1 MNPEKTKKKPAR
13 KSNATARKKLFKFIK
28 PYRIVFSFGMLFLL
42 LSSITMM
49 LFPYLIGQ
57 LLGQDT
63 TSPEE
68 ATEVFLNLDDT
79 NTLVKVLFIVFLIQA
94 GFSFFKTYLFGYF
107 TANTL
112 KDIRVRSFKKMVT
125 SPLQFF
131 NENKVGELTS
141 RVATDIELL
150 RETFN
155 TTLPAFVGQIVTVII
170 SLVVLFIMSP
180 RLCFITLAVVPVV
193 ALIGMFFGNF
203 IKKVSME
210 TQDYAAK
217 SNAILEE
224 SLVGIS
230 NVKAFVNEFFEISK
244 YTKTVLKVRDK
255 TMKIVKW
262 QGFFG
267 TLIIFCMFG
276 SIVFVIWQGKLMV
289 ESGEINGKHFISFI
303 LYTIFVGGSIGGL
316 PDLYAKIQKAL
327 GATESLMQILEGS
340 TEELILEPIK
350 DPLNL
355 NGTVTLQH
363 VNFAYDS
370 RLDVEVLKDISLH
383 VDAGKQIALVGPSG
397 SGKSTLSNLLLQFY
411 KPSSGTILFDGI
423 PADQFPLSKL
433 RNEMALVPQ
442 EVILFGGTIRENII
456 YGDLNATEE
465 EIIAAAKDANAHDF
479 IMGFPEGY
487 DTFVGDRG
495 IQLSGGQKQRIAI
508 ARAILK
514 NPSILILDEAT
525 SSLDSE
531 SEVLIQE
538 ALDRLMQGRTSFII
552 AHRLST
558 IKNCDTILVLKQGKI
573 HETGTH
579 EELILLEDGVY
590 KGLSELQYQ
599 S

>member
-1 MNPEKTKKKPAR
+1 MSTKKSTKKAPK
-13 KSNATARKKLFKFIK
+13 KSNAIARKKLLQFIK
-28 PYRIVFSFGMLFLL
+28 PYRGIFSFGMLFLL

-63 TSPEE
+63 TNPTE
-68 ATEVFLNLDDT
+68 AAEAFINLDDT
-79 NTLVKVLFIVFLIQA
+79 NTLVKVLFIVFGVQA
-94 GFSFFKTYLFGYF
+94 LFSFFKTYLFGYF
-107 TANTL
+107 TANTM
-112 KDIRVRSFKKMVT
+112 KDIKVQAFQKMVT

-150 RETFN
+150 RDTFN
-155 TTLPAFVGQIVTVII
+155 TTLPSFIGQIITVVIC
-170 SLVVLFIMSP
+170 LTALFLMSP
-180 RLCFITLAVVPVV
+180 KLCLITLAVVPVV
-193 ALIGMFFGNF
+193 AIIGMFFGNF

-210 TQDYAAK
+210 TQEYAAK

-224 SLVGIS
+224 SLMGIS
-230 NVKAFVNEFFEISK
+230 NVKSFVNEFFEIK
-244 YTKTVLKVRDK
+244 RYTRTVLKVRDK

-289 ESGEINGKHFISFI
+289 EAGDISGKHFISFI
-303 LYTIFVGGSIGGL
+303 LYTIFIGGSIGGL

-327 GATESLMQILEGS
+327 GATESLMKILEGN
-340 TEELILEPIK
+340 TENIILEPIK
-350 DPLNL
+350 DPLQL
-355 NGTVTLQH
+355 NGTVTLQN

-370 RLDVEVLKDISLH
+370 RLDVEVLKNISLH
-383 VDAGKQIALVGPSG
+383 VEAGKQIALVGTSG
-397 SGKSTLSNLLLQFY
+397 SGKSTLSALLLQFY
-411 KPSSGTILFDGI
+411 QPSSGTILFDGI
-423 PADQFPLSKL
+423 PAKEFELSKL

-442 EVILFGGTIRENII
+442 EVILFGGTIKENII

-479 IMGFPEGY
+479 IMNFPDGY
-487 DTFVGDRG
+487 ETFVGDRG

-531 SEVLIQE
+531 SELLIQE
-538 ALDRLMQGRTSFII
+538 ALDRLMVGRTSFII

-558 IKNCDTILVLKQGKI
+558 IKDCDTILVIKHGKI

-579 EELILLEDGVY
+579 DELILLENGVY

-599 S
+599 

>member
-1 MNPEKTKKKPAR
+1 MSTKKTTQKPPKKNTAI
-13 KSNATARKKLFKFIK
+13 ARKKLFQFIK
-28 PYRIVFSFGMLFLL
+28 PYRGVFSFGMLFLL
-42 LSSITMM
+42 LSSVTMM

-63 TSPEE
+63 TNPTE
-68 ATEVFLNLDDT
+68 AAEAFVNLDDT
-79 NTLVKVLFIVFLIQA
+79 NTLVKVLFTVFGIQA
-94 GFSFFKTYLFGYF
+94 IFSFFKTYLFGYF
-107 TANTL
+107 TANTM
-112 KDIRVRSFKKMVT
+112 KDIRVQSFQKMVT

-141 RVATDIELL
+141 RVATDIEML

-155 TTLPAFVGQIVTVII
+155 TTLPAFIGQLVTVVIC
-170 SLVVLFIMSP
+170 LTALFLMSP
-180 RLCFITLAVVPVV
+180 KLCLITLAVVPIM

-203 IKKVSME
+203 IKKVSKE
-210 TQDYAAK
+210 TQEHAAK

-224 SLVGIS
+224 SLMGIS
-230 NVKAFVNEFFEISK
+230 NVKAFVNEIFEIK
-244 YTKTVLKVRDK
+244 RYTNTVLKVRDK

-267 TLIIFCMFG
+267 TLIIFSMFG

-289 ESGEINGKHFISFI
+289 EAGDISGKHFISFI
-303 LYTIFVGGSIGGL
+303 LYTIFIGGSIGGL

-327 GATESLMQILEGS
+327 GATESLMKILEGK
-340 TEELILEPIK
+340 TENIILEPIK
-350 DPLNL
+350 DPLHL
-355 NGTVTLQH
+355 NGTVTLQN

-370 RLDVEVLKDISLH
+370 RLDVEVLKNISLH

-397 SGKSTLSNLLLQFY
+397 SGKSTLSALLLQFY

-423 PADQFPLSKL
+423 PADQFELSKL

-442 EVILFGGTIRENII
+442 EVILFGGTIKENII

-465 EIIAAAKDANAHDF
+465 EIIAAAKDANAHEF
-479 IMGFPEGY
+479 IMNFPEGY

-538 ALDRLMQGRTSFII
+538 ALDRLMKGRTSFII

-558 IKNCDTILVLKQGKI
+558 IKDCDTILVLKNGKI

-579 EELILLEDGVY
+579 DELILLENGVY

-599 S
+599 V

>member
-1 MNPEKTKKKPAR
+1 MTKKKSTEKSSEKK
-13 KSNATARKKLFKFIK
+13 KSNAKYSFFTFIK
-28 PYRIVFSFGMLFLL
+28 PYRFVFAGGMFFLL
-42 LSSITMM
+42 LASITMM

-63 TSPEE
+63 SGSIEDST
-68 ATEVFLNLDDT
+68 AWINLNDT
-79 NTLVKVLFIVFLIQA
+79 GTLVGVLFIVFAIQA
-94 GFSFFKTYLFGYF
+94 VFSFFQIYLFGYF

-112 KDIRVRSFKKMVT
+112 KDLRIKSFTKMIT

-155 TTLPAFVGQIVTVII
+155 NTLSAFIGQIVTVVI
-170 SLVVLFIMSP
+170 SMVILFFMSP
-180 RLCFITLAVVPVV
+180 KLCLITLGVVPVV
-193 ALIGMFFGNF
+193 ALIGLIFGKA
-203 IKKVSME
+203 IKKFSME
-210 TQDYAAK
+210 TQDFAAE

-230 NVKAFVNEFFEISK
+230 NVKSFVNEFFEILK
-244 YTKTVLKVRDK
+244 YKKSVLNVRDK
-255 TMKIVKW
+255 TMQIIKW
-262 QGFFG
+262 RGLFG
-267 TLIIFCMFG
+267 TFIIFCMFG

-289 ESGEINGKHFISFI
+289 DSNQISGKHFISFI
-303 LYTIFVGGSIGGL
+303 LYTIFVGGSIGSL
-316 PDLYAKIQKAL
+316 PDLYAKIQQAL
-327 GATESLMQILEGS
+327 GATESLMKILYGN
-340 TEELILEPIK
+340 TEHLALKPIEN
-350 DPLNL
+350 PLNL
-355 NGTVTLQH
+355 KGNVTFENVH
-363 VNFAYDS
+363 FAYDS
-370 RLDVEVLKDISLH
+370 RLDVAVNKNISLH
-383 VDAGKQIALVGPSG
+383 VKAGQQIALVGPSG
-397 SGKSTLSNLLLQFY
+397 AGKSTLSALLLQFY

-423 PADQFPLSKL
+423 PSDQFELSKL

-442 EVILFGGTIRENII
+442 EVILFGGTIEENII
-456 YGDLNATEE
+456 YGDLNASKEA
-465 EIIAAAKDANAHDF
+465 IVQAAKDANAHDF
-479 IMGFPEGY
+479 IMSFPEGY
-487 DTFVGDRG
+487 ETYVGDRG

-538 ALDRLMQGRTSFII
+538 ALDRLMEGRTSFII

-558 IKNCDTILVLKQGKI
+558 IKNCDTILVLKNGNI

-579 EELILLEDGVY
+579 DELIMLENGMY
-590 KGLSELQYQ
+590 KNLSALQYQ
-599 S
+599 

>member
-1 MNPEKTKKKPAR
+1 MTEKKSIKKP
-13 KSNATARKKLFKFIK
+13 SKKENKTMSYNFYTFIK
-28 PYRIVFSFGMLFLL
+28 PYRWIFIAGMFFLL

-63 TSPEE
+63 SNAVQNPNAFIDLNDTS
-68 ATEVFLNLDDT
+68 
-79 NTLVKVLFIVFLIQA
+79 TLVSVLFIVFGIQA
-94 GFSFFKTYLFGYF
+94 IFSFFKIYLFGYF

-112 KDIRVRSFKKMVT
+112 KDIRIKSFRKMVA

-155 TTLPAFVGQIVTVII
+155 NTLSTFIGQIITVVI
-170 SLVVLFIMSP
+170 SLLILFFMSP
-180 RLCFITLAVVPVV
+180 KLCLITLGVVPVV
-193 ALIGMFFGNF
+193 AIMGMFFGKF

-210 TQDYAAK
+210 TQDSAAK

-230 NVKAFVNEFFEISK
+230 NVKSFVNEFFEILK
-244 YTKTVLKVRDK
+244 YKKTVLDVRDK

-262 QGFFG
+262 RGIFG
-267 TLIIFCMFG
+267 TIITFCMFG

-289 ESGEINGKHFISFI
+289 DSNEISGKHFISFI
-303 LYTIFVGGSIGGL
+303 LYTIFVGGSIGSL
-316 PDLYAKIQKAL
+316 PDLYAKIQQAL
-327 GATESLMQILEGS
+327 GATESLMKILDGN
-340 TEELILEPIK
+340 TEKLILKPIEN
-350 DPLNL
+350 PLNL
-355 NGTVTLQH
+355 KGSVTFE
-363 VNFAYDS
+363 NIKFAYDS
-370 RLDVEVLKDISLH
+370 RLDIEVIKNISLH
-383 VDAGKQIALVGPSG
+383 VKEGQQIALVGPSG
-397 SGKSTLSNLLLQFY
+397 AGKSTLSALLLQFY
-411 KPSSGTILFDGI
+411 KPSSGRILFDGK
-423 PADQFPLSKL
+423 PAEQFELSKL

-442 EVILFGGTIRENII
+442 EVILFGGTIKENIL
-456 YGDLNATEE
+456 YGNLNASEK

-479 IMGFPEGY
+479 IMSFPDGY
-487 DTFVGDRG
+487 ETYVGDRG

-531 SEVLIQE
+531 SELLIQE
-538 ALDRLMQGRTSFII
+538 ALDKLMIGRTSFII

-558 IKNCDTILVLKQGKI
+558 IKNCDTILVLKNGEI

-579 EELILLEDGVY
+579 DELILLEDGLY
-590 KGLSELQYQ
+590 KNLSELQYQ
-599 S
+599 

>member
-1 MNPEKTKKKPAR
+1 
-13 KSNATARKKLFKFIK
+13 
-28 PYRIVFSFGMLFLL
+28 
-42 LSSITMM
+42 
-49 LFPYLIGQ
+49 
-57 LLGQDT
+57 
-63 TSPEE
+63 
-68 ATEVFLNLDDT
+68 
-79 NTLVKVLFIVFLIQA
+79 
-94 GFSFFKTYLFGYF
+94 
-107 TANTL
+107 
-112 KDIRVRSFKKMVT
+112 
-125 SPLQFF
+125 
-131 NENKVGELTS
+131 
-141 RVATDIELL
+141 
-150 RETFN
+150 
-155 TTLPAFVGQIVTVII
+155 
-170 SLVVLFIMSP
+170 
-180 RLCFITLAVVPVV
+180 
-193 ALIGMFFGNF
+193 
-203 IKKVSME
+203 
-210 TQDYAAK
+210 
-217 SNAILEE
+217 
-224 SLVGIS
+224 
-230 NVKAFVNEFFEISK
+230 
-244 YTKTVLKVRDK
+244 
-255 TMKIVKW
+255 MKIVKW

>member
-1 MNPEKTKKKPAR
+1 MSTKKSTKKSPK
-13 KSNATARKKLFKFIK
+13 KSNVIARKKLLQFIK
-28 PYRIVFSFGMLFLL
+28 PYRGIFSLGMLFLL

-63 TSPEE
+63 TNPTE
-68 ATEVFLNLDDT
+68 AAEAFVNLDDT
-79 NTLVKVLFIVFLIQA
+79 NTLVKVLFIVFGVQA
-94 GFSFFKTYLFGYF
+94 LFSFFKTYLFGYF
-107 TANTL
+107 TANTM
-112 KDIRVRSFKKMVT
+112 KDIRVQSFQKMVT

-150 RETFN
+150 RDTFN
-155 TTLPAFVGQIVTVII
+155 TTLPSFIGQIITVVIC
-170 SLVVLFIMSP
+170 LTALFLMSP
-180 RLCFITLAVVPVV
+180 KLCLITLAVVPVV

-210 TQDYAAK
+210 TQEHAAK

-224 SLVGIS
+224 SLMGIS
-230 NVKAFVNEFFEISK
+230 NVKSFVNEFFEIK
-244 YTKTVLKVRDK
+244 RYTKTVLKVRDK

-289 ESGEINGKHFISFI
+289 ETGDISGKHFISFI
-303 LYTIFVGGSIGGL
+303 LYTIFIGGSIGGL

-327 GATESLMQILEGS
+327 GATESLMKILEGN
-340 TEELILEPIK
+340 TENIILEPIK
-350 DPLNL
+350 DPLQL
-355 NGTVTLQH
+355 NGTVTLQN

-370 RLDVEVLKDISLH
+370 RLDVEVLKNISLH
-383 VDAGKQIALVGPSG
+383 AEAGKQIALVGPSG
-397 SGKSTLSNLLLQFY
+397 SGKSTLSALLLQFY
-411 KPSSGTILFDGI
+411 QPSSGTILFDGI
-423 PADQFPLSKL
+423 PAKEFELSKL

-442 EVILFGGTIRENII
+442 EVILFGGTIKENII
-456 YGDLNATEE
+456 YGDLNATDE
-465 EIIAAAKDANAHDF
+465 EIFAAAKDANAHDF
-479 IMGFPEGY
+479 IMNFPDGY

-531 SEVLIQE
+531 SELLIQE
-538 ALDRLMQGRTSFII
+538 ALDRLMKGRTSFII

-558 IKNCDTILVLKQGKI
+558 IKDCDTILVLKHGKI

-579 EELILLEDGVY
+579 DELILLEDGIY

-599 S
+599 

>member
-1 MNPEKTKKKPAR
+1 MAEKKSTEKPLKKK
-13 KSNATARKKLFKFIK
+13 KTSSKYNFYTFIK
-28 PYRIVFSFGMLFLL
+28 PYRFVFAAGMFFLL

-57 LLGQDT
+57 LLGQDVGNSVESST
-63 TSPEE
+63 
-68 ATEVFLNLDDT
+68 AFVNLDDT
-79 NTLVKVLFIVFLIQA
+79 STLVTVLFVVFGAQA
-94 GFSFFKTYLFGYF
+94 IFSFFKIYLFGYF

-112 KDIRVRSFKKMVT
+112 KDIRIKSFTKMIT

-155 TTLPAFVGQIVTVII
+155 TTLSTFVGQIITVVI
-170 SLVVLFIMSP
+170 SLMILFFMSP
-180 RLCFITLAVVPVV
+180 KLCLITLAVVPVV
-193 ALIGMFFGNF
+193 ALFGMFFGKF

-210 TQDYAAK
+210 TQDSAAK

-230 NVKAFVNEFFEISK
+230 NVKSFVNEFFEIIK
-244 YTKTVLKVRDK
+244 YKKTVLEVRDK
-255 TMKIVKW
+255 TMKIVTW
-262 QGFFG
+262 RGIFG
-267 TLIIFCMFG
+267 TLITFCMFG

-289 ESGEINGKHFISFI
+289 ESNQISGKHFISFI
-303 LYTIFVGGSIGGL
+303 LYTIFVGGSIGSL
-316 PDLYAKIQKAL
+316 PDLYAKIQQAL
-327 GATESLMQILEGS
+327 GATESLMKILDGT
-340 TEELILEPIK
+340 TEKLALQHIK
-350 DPLNL
+350 NPLNL
-355 NGTVTLQH
+355 KGNVTFEN

-370 RLDVEVLKDISLH
+370 RLDIEVIKNISLN
-383 VDAGKQIALVGPSG
+383 VKEGQQIALVGPSG
-397 SGKSTLSNLLLQFY
+397 SGKSTLSSLLLQFY
-411 KPSSGTILFDGI
+411 KPSSGSILFDGK
-423 PADQFPLSKL
+423 PADQFELSKL

-442 EVILFGGTIRENII
+442 EVILFGGTIEENII
-456 YGDLNATEE
+456 YGDLNASKE
-465 EIIAAAKDANAHDF
+465 EIIKAAKDANAHDF
-479 IMGFPEGY
+479 IMSFPDGY
-487 DTFVGDRG
+487 ETYVGDRG

-531 SEVLIQE
+531 SELLIQD
-538 ALDRLMQGRTSFII
+538 ALDRLMIGRTSFII

-558 IKNCDTILVLKQGKI
+558 IKNCDTILVLKNGQI

-579 EELILLEDGVY
+579 DELINIENGLY
-590 KGLSELQYQ
+590 KNLSELQYQ
-599 S
+599 